1 MLLVFQ
7 AKGYKIIM
15 TSILAIETSTEACSV
30 ALHCI
35 SGTISRYAEE
45 PRSHTQLLMPMI
57 ESVLSEAGI
66 KPAELDAIGV
76 AIGPGSFTGLR
87 IGFAATQGLAFGLDI
102 PVIPVSSLEVMVATF
117 MRKNAKSP
125 SPSKHNP
132 PLRIMSILDAR
143 MGEFNCGCYAIDDQS
158 VIAGEFNDRLLTAAD
173 AQQWVKELSPN
184 VIVGD
189 GKALLSSDSGWQGML
204 SSIYPDA
211 IDLLGMAITR
221 YDSGQAVPIS
231 SVDLVYLRGADAWQ
245 KRKRIRDA

>member
-1 MLLVFQ
+1 
-7 AKGYKIIM
+7 M

-66 KPAELDAIGV
+66 KPTELDAIGV

-143 MGEFNCGCYAIDDQS
+143 MGEFNCGCYIIDHNGA
-158 VIAGEFNDRLLTAAD
+158 VANEFSDRLLTATD
-173 AQQWVKELSPN
+173 AKQWVETLSPE
-184 VIVGD
+184 ITVGD
-189 GKALLSSDSGWQGML
+189 GEALLASGTVWSGTL
-204 SSIYPDA
+204 KHIFPDA
-211 IDLLGMAITR
+211 IDLLDIAVSR
-221 YDSGQAVPIS
+221 YRNNQTVSIS
-231 SVDLVYLRGADAWQ
+231 AVDLVYLRGADAWQ